1 MEDKGIASAVNFKK
15 ITEQNNYTNIFLK
28 TLGDQLNRVEK
39 IVETQDHIKTNFA
52 KKDNKPLFMSFELS
66 KKFQENLFVD
76 QDLIKRI
83 SEKVKESLIVPE
95 TPQPSSH
102 RRINAIDE
110 EISSKAEADEL
121 NKIFKKFQD
130 KKFQEFFI
138 TKKPLR
144 LEILILS
151 QSFLIC
157 SMRKETNILKL
168 LIQVVPFMNGI

>member
-1 MEDKGIASAVNFKK
+1 MEDKRIASAVNFKK

-28 TLGDQLNRVEK
+28 TLGDQLNRVEE
-39 IVETQDHIKTNFA
+39 IVKTQDHIKTNFA
-52 KKDNKPLFMSFELS
+52 KKDNKPLFMSFEFS
-66 KKFQENLFVD
+66 KKFQENLVD

-110 EISSKAEADEL
+110 EISSKAEANEL
-121 NKIFKKFQD
+121 NKIF

-157 SMRKETNILKL
+157 SMRKETNMLKL

>member
-1 MEDKGIASAVNFKK
+1 MEDKRIASAVNFKK

-52 KKDNKPLFMSFELS
+52 KKDNKPLFMSFEFS
-66 KKFQENLFVD
+66 KKFQENLVD

-121 NKIFKKFQD
+121 NKIFKKFQ
-130 KKFQEFFI
+130 EFFI

>member
-1 MEDKGIASAVNFKK
+1 MEDKRIASAVNFKK

-121 NKIFKKFQD
+121 NKIFKKFQ
-130 KKFQEFFI
+130 EFFI

>member
-1 MEDKGIASAVNFKK
+1 MEDKRITSAVNFKK

-28 TLGDQLNRVEK
+28 TLGDQLNRVEE
-39 IVETQDHIKTNFA
+39 IVKTQDHIKTNFA
-52 KKDNKPLFMSFELS
+52 KKDNKPLFMSFEFS
-66 KKFQENLFVD
+66 KKFQENFVD

-110 EISSKAEADEL
+110 EISSKAEANEL

-157 SMRKETNILKL
+157 SMRKETNMLKL

>member
-121 NKIFKKFQD
+121 NKIFKKFQ
-130 KKFQEFFI
+130 EFFI

>member
-52 KKDNKPLFMSFELS
+52 KKDNKPLFMSFEFS
-66 KKFQENLFVD
+66 KKFQENFVD

-121 NKIFKKFQD
+121 NKIFKKFQ
-130 KKFQEFFI
+130 EFFI

>member
-1 MEDKGIASAVNFKK
+1 MEDKSIASAVNFKK

-121 NKIFKKFQD
+121 NKIFKKFQ
-130 KKFQEFFI
+130 EFFI

-157 SMRKETNILKL
+157 SMRKETNMLKL

>member
-121 NKIFKKFQD
+121 NKIFKKFQ
-130 KKFQEFFI
+130 EFFI

-157 SMRKETNILKL
+157 SMRKETNMLKL

>member
-1 MEDKGIASAVNFKK
+1 
-15 ITEQNNYTNIFLK
+15 
-28 TLGDQLNRVEK
+28 
-39 IVETQDHIKTNFA
+39 
-52 KKDNKPLFMSFELS
+52 MSFEFS
-66 KKFQENLFVD
+66 KKFQENLVD

-110 EISSKAEADEL
+110 EISSKAEANEL
-121 NKIFKKFQD
+121 NKIF

-157 SMRKETNILKL
+157 SMRKETNMLKL

>member
-1 MEDKGIASAVNFKK
+1 MEDKRITSAVNFKK

-52 KKDNKPLFMSFELS
+52 KKDNKPLFMSFEFS
-66 KKFQENLFVD
+66 KKFQENFVD

-102 RRINAIDE
+102 RRINVIDE
-110 EISSKAEADEL
+110 EISSKAKADEL

-151 QSFLIC
+151 QSFLIY